1 MGKTTVKVQVGM
13 PIALHEQFI
22 VYKETERIGTDSE
35 AGAKLIELALR
46 VINNSSDETISNR
59 DLLELILLNVN
70 KGLLFSQQAL
80 KHGFNQESARENHIE
95 WYELSKQ
102 IKKQA
107 EQQTDSLISKE

>member
-46 VINNSSDETISNR
+46 VINNSSDETITNR

-70 KGLLFSQQAL
+70 KNLLFSQQVL
-80 KHGFNQESARENHIE
+80 KHCFDLEHAKENHIE
-95 WYELSKQ
+95 WYKLSKEM
-102 IKKQA
+102 KKQA
-107 EQQTDSLISKE
+107 EKQTDSLISKE

>member
-1 MGKTTVKVQVGM
+1 MRRAKVQINM
-13 PIALHEQFI
+13 PSHLHEQFV
-22 VYKETERIGTDSE
+22 VYKETERIGSDSE
-35 AGAKLIELALR
+35 AGARLIELALR

-70 KGLLFSQQAL
+70 KNLLFSQQGL
-80 KHGFNQESARENHIE
+80 KHCFNLEQARESHIE
-95 WYELSKQ
+95 WYELSKE